1 MNMNKRNEFNNKL
14 KSFMKLVIRV
24 EKQKHLINR
33 HHLDNSFAVI
43 QKVCNAATINEKD
56 IDFSIQFLKKALK
69 SIVKP

>member
-1 MNMNKRNEFNNKL
+1 
-14 KSFMKLVIRV
+14 MKLVMRV

-43 QKVCNAATINEKD
+43 QKVSNAATINEKH